1 MRIVELYAENVKRL
15 RAVSITPDP
24 TVQVIG
30 GRNAQGKSSV
40 LDAIWLALG
49 GGQASRAITRPVR
62 DGEDHAT
69 VALDLGDLR
78 VTRSWSAAGKSTL
91 RVEAADGA
99 RYSSPQAILD
109 RLVGSLSFDPLA
121 FTRLPARQQ
130 REALLDLVDL
140 DVDLDELE
148 AQRAALY
155 AERTQVGRRG
165 KTLGEVAVDE
175 NLPERET
182 PVSDVLVELR
192 GAQEHNRALDILDSA
207 RRDAQNALSAAL
219 DAVAGLERALSDA
232 RGEVSRARAN
242 LDDAERALA
251 RAGDPVDIAPI
262 EQRLSTVEDENG
274 RIRANNAARTRAAE
288 VAALRRRYQ
297 DLTDR
302 IASIDASK
310 ARALASA
317 EFPVEGLG
325 FDDAGVTYRGVPF
338 SQASSAEQIRVSV
351 AMAMA
356 LNPELRVLRIMDGSL
371 LDSEAMAA
379 IREQVGGSGFQV
391 WIERVGDAD
400 AGAVVIEDGRVAR

>member
-175 NLPERET
+175 NLA
-182 PVSDVLVELR
+182 DQI
-192 GAQEHNRALDILDSA
+192 GRASC
-207 RRDAQNALSAAL
+207 R
-219 DAVAGLERALSDA
+219 
-232 RGEVSRARAN
+232 
-242 LDDAERALA
+242 
-251 RAGDPVDIAPI
+251 
-262 EQRLSTVEDENG
+262 
-274 RIRANNAARTRAAE
+274 
-288 VAALRRRYQ
+288 
-297 DLTDR
+297 
-302 IASIDASK
+302 
-310 ARALASA
+310 
-317 EFPVEGLG
+317 
-325 FDDAGVTYRGVPF
+325 
-338 SQASSAEQIRVSV
+338 
-351 AMAMA
+351 
-356 LNPELRVLRIMDGSL
+356 
-371 LDSEAMAA
+371 
-379 IREQVGGSGFQV
+379 
-391 WIERVGDAD
+391 ERV
-400 AGAVVIEDGRVAR
+400 